1 MLPLKDDNPRY
12 SRPIVNYILI
22 GLNIFIFL
30 YETSLGPD
38 LRAFIY
44 KYGIIPFEYTRFKD
58 IGIPSAIPIN
68 IFTSMFL
75 HGGFF
80 HLAGNMLYLWIFGD
94 NVEDR
99 MGHLWY
105 LIFYLLSGIAAAVA
119 QIVINPSSTV
129 PMIGASGAISGVL
142 GAYVYLFP
150 RARVYTLIPNP
161 FLFGIFYSI
170 IALPA
175 FLLLGFWFVY
185 QLFLGIASLPFS
197 SGGGVAFFAHIGGF
211 VFGFILVRKFVRRV
225 RPPFFY

>member
-1 MLPLKDDNPRY
+1 MLPLKDDNPKY

-22 GLNIFIFL
+22 GLNILVFL
-30 YETSLGPD
+30 YEISLGTQ
-38 LRAFIY
+38 LKAFFY
-44 KYGIIPFEYTRFKD
+44 RYGIVPFEYTHIRD

-75 HGGFF
+75 HGGFL

-99 MGHLWY
+99 MGHLRY
-105 LIFYLLSGIAAAVA
+105 LVFYLLSGIAAALA
-119 QIVINPSSTV
+119 QIIINPSSTV

-161 FLFGIFYSI
+161 FLFGLFYSI
-170 IALPA
+170 VALPA
-175 FLLLGFWFVY
+175 FLLLGFWFIY
-185 QLFLGIASLPFS
+185 QLFLGVMSLPFS

-211 VFGFILVRKFVRRV
+211 IFGFFMVRKFAKKYRY
-225 RPPFFY
+225 PFF